1 MNRGCPGST
10 TWPGRARTSVTRPVT
25 GAFTRTAARVRT
37 SGCTI
42 CTGFFGAPGAGAG
55 WAICSDFESLHP
67 DSSATR
73 RRSRRG
79 RMLTFQLAAHRGLEH
94 VHRRAIV
101 GEGAKIFEGLL
112 AVAPLGVQVVEQVH
126 PPAPVREL
134 DGLARLLD
142 LGQVV
147 VAEER
152 GLLALRGHAGQG
164 GVDLGEGLGKEGIP
178 RRLQALGLGLGP
190 SDLALVPVEELDG

>member
-25 GAFTRTAARVRT
+25 GAFTRTNSSSLTCPLAVVSRTAARVRT

-42 CTGFFGAPGAGAG
+42 CTGSFGAPGAGAG
-55 WAICSDFESLHP
+55 WASCSDFESLHP
-67 DSSATR
+67 DSRATR

-79 RMLTFQLAAHRGLEH
+79 RMLTLQLAAHRGLEH

-112 AVAPLGVQVVEQVH
+112 AVAPLGIQGVAQVH
-126 PPAPVREL
+126 PPAPAREP
-134 DGLARLLD
+134 DGAARL
-142 LGQVV
+142 
-147 VAEER
+147 
-152 GLLALRGHAGQG
+152 
-164 GVDLGEGLGKEGIP
+164 VDLGKGVVG
-178 RRLQALGLGLGP
+178 
-190 SDLALVPVEELDG
+190 